1 MNNHN
6 FATSDFPARILGW
19 YDRHAR
25 VLPWR
30 KPPGEAADAYHVWL
44 SEIMLQQTTV
54 ATVGPYYGKFL
65 QNWPTVQDLASAPLD
80 DVLSAWA
87 GLGYYAR
94 ARNLHKCAIAVCER
108 YDGDFPSTEAE
119 LLTLPGVGAYTAAA
133 VAAIAFQQPAVVL
146 DGNIERIV
154 SRVFRF
160 QGELPKGREALRELA
175 GRLSPKDRPGD
186 YAQALMDIGATVC
199 TPKKPECGDCP
210 VSIHCAANMEGDAA
224 SYPRKAPKKVKPTRK
239 AVVLWVENQKGDILM
254 RRREESGLLGG
265 MMEFPSTHWDDQTVA
280 DSEVTDLLAQLGMMP
295 DIARVSGHSVVK
307 HTFTHFHLELSPLV
321 IRLAGAKRATSNE
334 IQWVSTSDF
343 GDIALPTLMK
353 KVADAVQA
361 SQQPLPL

>member
-25 VLPWR
+25 ILPWR
-30 KPPGEAADAYHVWL
+30 KPAGETADAYHVWL

-54 ATVGPYYGKFL
+54 ATVGPYYRKFL
-65 QNWPTVQDLASAPLD
+65 QNWPTVQHLASAPLD

-94 ARNLHKCAIAVCER
+94 ARNLHKCANAVCEKFG
-108 YDGDFPSTEAE
+108 GDFPSTEVE

-199 TPKKPECGDCP
+199 TPKKPDCAECP
-210 VSIHCAANMEGDAA
+210 VSIHCAAEAEGDAEN
-224 SYPRKAPKKVKPTRK
+224 YPRKAPKKVKPTRK
-239 AVVLWVENQKGDILM
+239 AVIFWIEDQKGDVLM

-265 MMEFPSTHWDDQTVA
+265 MMEFPSTNWDDKPVA
-280 DSEVTDLLAQLGMMP
+280 NEELNDLMIRLGLPPGLAR
-295 DIARVSGHSVVK
+295 ISGYPIVK
-307 HTFTHFHLELSPLV
+307 HTFTHFHLQLSPVV
-321 IRLAGAKRATSNE
+321 IRLPDTIRVTSNE
-334 IQWVSTSDF
+334 AKWTRPLDF
-343 GDIALPTLMK
+343 NRIALPTLMK
-353 KVADAVQA
+353 KVADTVLA
-361 SQQPLPL
+361 SQQLLPI